1 MPQILL
7 KSFQIIKAE
16 YIFLF
21 KEFIT
26 SNNYLFIN
34 KIKKFCKKTEI
45 RNYIQFLIDQI
56 INDIQ
61 RLFTQNIMS
70 SISMMEKLNNF
81 IENDFKIV
89 NWQNR

>member
-7 KSFQIIKAE
+7 KSIQIIRAE

-45 RNYIQFLIDQI
+45 INYIQFLIDQI

-61 RLFTQNIMS
+61 RLFIQNIMS
-70 SISMMEKLNNF
+70 SISMIEKLNNF

-89 NWQNR
+89 NW